1 MLFYMKVRESPEC
14 RRKSKSETGQ
24 PLRLSKEAVP
34 ESTITGTGTFQRDAP
49 ASQNTRIERTGND
62 RANALVW
69 ILDYRNLDG
78 TGMGVKLMNPW
89 EYCNS
94 LRYGFD
100 EDYDSPVFEDEDI
113 SEEKETQE

>member
-34 ESTITGTGTFQRDAP
+34 ESTITGIGTFQRDAP

-62 RANALVW
+62 RANAM
-69 ILDYRNLDG
+69 DG
-78 TGMGVKLMNPW
+78 TLV
-89 EYCNS
+89 
-94 LRYGFD
+94 
-100 EDYDSPVFEDEDI
+100 
-113 SEEKETQE
+113 